1 LIIRDRDFMVL
12 SNESNDVSAALEGL
26 LHWDAKLYPDWAAI
40 ISFHLFP
47 QQTGGGVEPHYHDN
61 DEFWLFAA
69 GQGEVW
75 LDGKSFPCT
84 PNTVVYTPKGAVQR
98 FQMFTEGEMAALATR
113 FKGRRRAGHLLVE
126 KDGNPGPSGKGFVVE
141 GSQNLG
147 AFSVPDPRCPLSELR
162 VVSEEAPLLQKVL
175 ASVNEY
181 WLMLSGTGH
190 LSVGEFEV
198 ELTRGDL
205 AVLRKGAVRHLRLP
219 EGSRVALARE

>member
-1 LIIRDRDFMVL
+1 MIIRDRDFMVL

-26 LHWDAKLYPDWAAI
+26 LHWDENLYPDWAAI

-47 QQTGGGVEPHYHDN
+47 QKIGGGVEPHYHDN

-84 PNTVVYTPKGAVQR
+84 PNTVVYTPQGAVQR
-98 FQMFTEGEMAALATR
+98 FQMFTVGEMVALATR
-113 FKGRRRAGHLLVE
+113 FKGRRRAGHLLAE
-126 KDGNPGPSGKGFVVE
+126 EDGTPEPSGKGFVVE

-147 AFSVPDPRCPLSELR
+147 SFSSLDSRCPLSELR
-162 VVSEEAPLLQKVL
+162 VVSKNEPLVQEEL

-181 WLMLSGTGH
+181 WLMLSGTGY

-198 ELTRGDL
+198 GLTRGDL
-205 AVLRKGAVRHLRLP
+205 AVLRKGAVRHLLLP